1 MSFEEWQ
8 MTELKFVLQS
18 GLFLIVDGPA
28 NVGTIGFVQMNRLS
42 DSDGWA
48 YYREFFP
55 GDLVRSWQALEA
67 TGLFLDYLFHR
78 YPIRKLYAEFLAF
91 QETPLRKLQFA
102 GFEEEMRLKDDTWYG
117 DSYVDYV
124 FLGLFREEWLQRRG
138 EYLGQIAVE
147 DAMQHQERAPQEVSP
162 PPLQV

>member
-8 MTELKFVLQS
+8 MTELKFVLHS
-18 GLFLIVDGPA
+18 GLFLVVEGPA
-28 NVGTIGFVQMNRLS
+28 NVGVMGFVQMNRFS

-55 GDLVRSWQALEA
+55 GDLGRSWQALEA
-67 TGLFLDYLFHR
+67 TGLALDYLFHR
-78 YPIRKLYAEFLAF
+78 YPLRKLYVELLAS
-91 QETPLRKLQFA
+91 QEMALQKLQFA
-102 GFEEEMRLKDDTWYG
+102 GFQEEMRLKDDTWYG
-117 DSYVDYV
+117 NSYVDCV

-138 EYLGQIAVE
+138 EYLSQIAIE
-147 DAMQHQERAPQEVSP
+147 DAMQHQELAPRDAYS